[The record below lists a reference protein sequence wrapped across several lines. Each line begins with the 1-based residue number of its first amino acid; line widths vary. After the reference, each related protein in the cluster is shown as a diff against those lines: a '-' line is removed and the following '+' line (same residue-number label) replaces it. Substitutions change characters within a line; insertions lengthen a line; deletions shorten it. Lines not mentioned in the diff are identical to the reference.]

1 MIITLEESLNEIG
14 EEAEFESLKKFN
26 DKENMVKVS
35 KYNNL
40 RAKTLWL
47 IELLNEYFEVE
58 KEGDNHI
65 LKLKKLHE

>member
-26 DKENMVKVS
+26 DKEIMVKVS

-58 KEGDNHI
+58 KEGDNCT
-65 LKLKKLHE
+65 LKLKK

>member
-26 DKENMVKVS
+26 DKEIMVKVS

-47 IELLNEYFEVE
+47 MELLNEYFEVE
-58 KEGDNHI
+58 KEGDNHT
-65 LKLKKLHE
+65 LKLKK

>member
-26 DKENMVKVS
+26 DKEIMVKVS

-58 KEGDNHI
+58 KEGDNHT
-65 LKLKKLHE
+65 LKLKK